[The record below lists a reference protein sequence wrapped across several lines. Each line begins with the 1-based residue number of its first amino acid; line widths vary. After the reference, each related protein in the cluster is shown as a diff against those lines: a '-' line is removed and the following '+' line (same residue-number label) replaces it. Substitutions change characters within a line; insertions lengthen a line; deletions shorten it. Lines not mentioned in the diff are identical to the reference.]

1 VPSPAAA
8 GLAGALAVRTG
19 ALAVRSATAAL
30 SLSQEK
36 SRGRET
42 FFQRVDVEECFRAVG
57 EEERPEIDRIFIGPT
72 LTEQGFMG

>member
-1 VPSPAAA
+1 VPSLAAA
-8 GLAGALAVRTG
+8 GLAVCAG

-36 SRGRET
+36 SRG

-57 EEERPEIDRIFIGPT
+57 EEERPEMDRIFIGPA
-72 LTEQGFMG
+72 LTEQ